1 MIGILGGMGTQA
13 GLDFCNKLA
22 ILNRGKIDQEY
33 PLFILY
39 NKSNIPGR
47 PESIGVQTGNI
58 SNSKPIKKNKKKYQ
72 AVLNSLLKG
81 CKLLQKNK
89 CKFIVIPCNTA
100 HYWYDDLKRKI
111 NIPIINMPQEV
122 FKITKRTCKKNSKI
136 GLLATEGTLKT
147 GVYNKIFDKDY
158 NLEFPTDNL
167 QKNCVNKAIKFVKM
181 GNVKSAEKAIRP
193 AINYLVKQKCK
204 KIILG
209 CTELPIAI
217 FAFKSFKNVKT
228 SKVFL
233 DPNLILAV
241 SSMKKYKSKNV
252 RTNQ

>member
-22 ILNRGKIDQEY
+22 ILYRGKFDQDY

-47 PESIGVQTGNI
+47 PESIGVQTGNL
-58 SNSKPIKKNKKKYQ
+58 SNKKNNKKSQKKYLL
-72 AVLNSLLKG
+72 VLKSLIKG
-81 CKLLQKNK
+81 CQILKKSK

-100 HYWYDDLKRKI
+100 HYWYDDLLKKI
-111 NIPIINMPQEV
+111 SLPIINMPKEV
-122 FKITKRTCKKNSKI
+122 FNHTTKICKKNSSI

-147 GVYNKIFDKDY
+147 KIYNKFFDQRF
-158 NLEFPTDNL
+158 NLIHPNHSL
-167 QKNCVNKAIKFVKM
+167 QKDSVNKAIKFVKM
-181 GNVKSAEKAIRP
+181 GNVKAASKIIKP
-193 AINYLVKQKCK
+193 AINYLIKKKCK

-217 FAFKSFKNVKT
+217 FAFKSFQKIKKSKT
-228 SKVFL
+228 FL
-233 DPNLILAV
+233 DPNLILAH
-241 SSMKKYKSKNV
+241 SSMKRYKGT
-252 RTNQ
+252 R

>member
-47 PESIGVQTGNI
+47 PESIGVQTKNLTNKFSNKI
-58 SNSKPIKKNKKKYQ
+58 SKKKYLL
-72 AVLNSLLKG
+72 VFKSLLSG
-81 CKLLQKNK
+81 CQVLKKSK

-100 HYWYDDLKRKI
+100 HYWYDDLQKKI
-111 NIPIINMPQEV
+111 NLPIINMPKEV
-122 FKITKRTCKKNSKI
+122 FNYTLKNCKKNSSI

-147 GVYNKIFDKDY
+147 GIYNKFFDKNY
-158 NLEFPTDNL
+158 NLIYPNSIL
-167 QKNCVNKAIKFVKM
+167 QNNSVNKAIKFVKM
-181 GNVKSAEKAIRP
+181 GKVKEANKVILP
-193 AINYLVKQKCK
+193 AINYLLKKKCK

-217 FAFKSFKNVKT
+217 FAFQSFKKIKS
-228 SKVFL
+228 SKIFL
-233 DPNLILAV
+233 DPNLILANAA
-241 SSMKKYKSKNV
+241 MKKYN
-252 RTNQ
+252 R

>member
-33 PLFILY
+33 PLFLLY

-47 PESIGVQTGNI
+47 PESIGVHTGNL
-58 SNSKPIKKNKKKYQ
+58 SKQKNNKKYL

-81 CKLLQKNK
+81 CKVLQKNK

-111 NIPIINMPQEV
+111 NLPIINMPQEV
-122 FKITKRTCKKNSKI
+122 LIHTKK
-136 GLLATEGTLKT
+136 
-147 GVYNKIFDKDY
+147 
-158 NLEFPTDNL
+158 
-167 QKNCVNKAIKFVKM
+167 
-181 GNVKSAEKAIRP
+181 
-193 AINYLVKQKCK
+193 KCK

-217 FAFKSFKNVKT
+217 FAFKSFKNIKS

-233 DPNLILAV
+233 DPNLILAI
-241 SSMKKYKSKNV
+241 SAMRKIKKI
-252 RTNQ
+252 

>member
-33 PLFILY
+33 PLFLLY

-47 PESIGVQTGNI
+47 PESIGSQTKNL
-58 SNSKPIKKNKKKYQ
+58 SNKSTNKRSREKYIK
-72 AVLNSLLKG
+72 VLQSLLKG
-81 CKLLQKNK
+81 CKLLEKNK

-100 HYWYDDLKRKI
+100 HYWFDDLQNKI
-111 NIPIINMPQEV
+111 KIPIINMPKEV
-122 FKITKRTCKKNSKI
+122 FKFTKKKCKKNSKV

-147 GVYNKIFDKDY
+147 GVYKKFFDNDYQLIQPSQKI
-158 NLEFPTDNL
+158 
-167 QKNCVNKAIKFVKM
+167 QKMSVNKAIKLVKM
-181 GNVKSAEKAIRP
+181 GNVKAAAKAIKP
-193 AINYLVKQKCK
+193 AIDSLIKMKCK

-217 FAFKSFKNVKT
+217 FAFKSFENVKS

-233 DPNLILAV
+233 DPNLILAHSAMV
-241 SSMKKYKSKNV
+241 KHKN
-252 RTNQ
+252 

>member
-33 PLFILY
+33 PLFLLY

-47 PESIGVQTGNI
+47 PESIGIQTGNL
-58 SNSKPIKKNKKKYQ
+58 SNKSTNKASKIKYYK
-72 AVLNSLLKG
+72 VLKSLLQG
-81 CKLLQKNK
+81 CKLLEKNK

-100 HYWYDDLKRKI
+100 HYWYEDLKKKI
-111 NIPIINMPQEV
+111 RIPIINMPKEV
-122 FKITKRTCKKNSKI
+122 FLHTKKIYKKNSKI

-147 GVYNKIFDKDY
+147 KIYEKLFKNEY
-158 NLEFPTDNL
+158 KLITPL
-167 QKNCVNKAIKFVKM
+167 QDLQVKSVNKTIKHVKM
-181 GNVKSAEKAIRP
+181 GNIKLAEKSIKP
-193 AINYLVKQKCK
+193 VISYLIKKNCR

-217 FAFKSFKNVKT
+217 FAFKSLKNVKM
-228 SKVFL
+228 SKLYL
-233 DPNLILAV
+233 DPNLILAN
-241 SSMKKYKSKNV
+241 SSMTKYKK
-252 RTNQ
+252 

>member
-22 ILNRGKIDQEY
+22 ILYRGKIDQDY

-47 PESIGVQTGNI
+47 PESIGVQTKNLSI
-58 SNSKPIKKNKKKYQ
+58 NNNKDNKKKYLL
-72 AVLNSLLKG
+72 VLKSLVKG
-81 CKLLQKNK
+81 CQILKKSN

-100 HYWYDDLKRKI
+100 HYWFEDLQKKI
-111 NIPIINMPQEV
+111 SLPIINMPKEV
-122 FKITKRTCKKNSKI
+122 FNYTKKKCKKKSSI

-147 GVYNKIFDKDY
+147 GVYNKFFDKDY
-158 NLEFPTDNL
+158 NLIFPNKMN
-167 QKNCVNKAIKFVKM
+167 QNNSVNKAIRLVKM
-181 GNVKSAEKAIRP
+181 GKVKAASKIIKP
-193 AINYLVKQKCK
+193 AINFLIKKKCK

-217 FAFKSFKNVKT
+217 FAFKSFKKIKS
-228 SKVFL
+228 SKIFL
-233 DPNLILAV
+233 DPNLILANAA
-241 SSMKKYKSKNV
+241 MKKYK
-252 RTNQ
+252 RT

>member
-22 ILNRGKIDQEY
+22 MLNRGKVDQEY

-47 PESIGVQTGNI
+47 PESIGVQTKAL
-58 SNSKPIKKNKKKYQ
+58 SVLPKSSKNLLKYNK
-72 AVLNSLLKG
+72 VLKSLLEG
-81 CKLLQKNK
+81 CRSLEKSG

-100 HYWYDDLKRKI
+100 HYWYDDLKKKI
-111 NIPIINMPQEV
+111 NIPIINMPKEV
-122 FKITKRTCKKNSKI
+122 FNYTKKKCKKDSKI

-147 GVYNKIFDKDY
+147 KIY
-158 NLEFPTDNL
+158 DNL
-167 QKNCVNKAIKFVKM
+167 FEKDFLLIKPSNIIQTKSVNKTIKYVKM
-181 GNVKSAEKAIRP
+181 GKVKLAEKAIRP
-193 AINYLVKQKCK
+193 AISYLLKMKCK

-217 FAFKSFKNVKT
+217 FAFKSFKKIKL
-228 SKVFL
+228 SKIFL
-233 DPNLILAV
+233 DPNLILAS
-241 SSMKKYKSKNV
+241 SSMTKYK
-252 RTNQ
+252 

>member
-22 ILNRGKIDQEY
+22 VLNRGKIDQEY

-47 PESIGVQTGNI
+47 PESIGSQTKNL
-58 SNSKPIKKNKKKYQ
+58 SNKSTNKTSREKYKK
-72 AVLNSLLKG
+72 VLKSLLKG
-81 CKLLQKNK
+81 CKLLEKNK

-100 HYWYDDLKRKI
+100 HYWFDDLQNKI
-111 NIPIINMPQEV
+111 NIPIINMPKEV
-122 FKITKRTCKKNSKI
+122 FKFTKKKCKKNSKI

-147 GVYNKIFDKDY
+147 GIYKKFFEKDY
-158 NLEFPTDNL
+158 QLIEPS
-167 QKNCVNKAIKFVKM
+167 QKIQKLSVNKAIKLVKM
-181 GNVKSAEKAIRP
+181 GNVKAAAKVIKP
-193 AINYLVKQKCK
+193 AIDSLIKMKCK

-217 FAFKSFKNVKT
+217 FAFKSFKNIKS

-233 DPNLILAV
+233 DPNLILAHSAMV
-241 SSMKKYKSKNV
+241 KHKS
-252 RTNQ
+252 